1 MCFLG
6 HGSFGIM
13 TKEEWL
19 PYFGVAGIGRDAAFG
34 LMPWIGLHDITL
46 AAIGLVSPRPIVLLW
61 MTAWCV
67 WTAALRPLAG
77 QGMWEFWE
85 RAGNYG
91 VPFAFL
97 VLAGWPRSWRE
108 WIAPI
113 HPKPVSAATARAFGL
128 ALRSTIAI
136 LLIGHAG
143 FGVFQHKEGLV
154 HMYALA
160 GLPAVAF
167 GGLPLSDAIG
177 WMEIA
182 LAVAILVKPV
192 APLLL
197 FVCLYKVASELLYPA
212 TGHAWWEFIERGG
225 DYAAPI
231 ALYLI
236 GRPKGAEPAP
246 ARRAPAFGTAAILLG
261 LILGAAVLPRV
272 ALAQRGSGAPGRAP
286 LTAAD
291 TARVSV
297 DFTAP
302 ADTALVRLLRGGGY
316 ILAFRHGATNW
327 NERDRDVLDYADRS
341 GQRNLSPRGRALM
354 TNVGKA
360 IAALGIPIGRVHAS
374 PLWRCRDT
382 ATLAFGRCD
391 TTSALFLKGRE
402 HRRERWALLS
412 TPPAPG
418 TNDVVVTHQ
427 DALMPLTTLKRDQ
440 LKEGDVL
447 VLRPLGPDRGFEVV
461 TQIIPTGWIR
471 IARAAGAEA
480 AGMVP
485 EPPDRNPESGRPGS
499 MAAPPGE
506 MAAPAD
512 STQGME

>member
-61 MTAWCV
+61 MTLWCV

-108 WIAPI
+108 WLRPI
-113 HPKPVSAATARAFGL
+113 HPKPVSAGTLRAFGL
-128 ALRSTIAI
+128 ALRWTIAI

-143 FGVFQHKEGLV
+143 FGAFQHKEGLA
-154 HMYALA
+154 HMYAQA
-160 GLPAVAF
+160 GLPAVVF
-167 GGLPLSDAIG
+167 GGFPLPDVIG
-177 WMEIA
+177 WAEIA
-182 LAVAILVKPV
+182 LAVAILLKPL

-197 FVCLYKVASELLYPA
+197 LVCLYKVASELLYPA
-212 TGHAWWEFIERGG
+212 TGHAWWDFIERGG

-231 ALYLI
+231 ALYLA
-236 GRPKGAEPAP
+236 GRSKATEPAT
-246 ARRAPAFGTAAILLG
+246 ARRAPAFGTAAVLLG
-261 LILGAAVLPRV
+261 LLLGGAVLPHA
-272 ALAQRGSGAPGRAP
+272 ALAQRGREAPGRSP
-286 LTAAD
+286 LTVAD
-291 TARVSV
+291 TARAAV

-302 ADTALVRLLRGGGY
+302 SDTALVRMLRGGGY

-327 NERDRDVLDYADRS
+327 DERDRDVLDYADRS
-341 GQRNLSPRGRALM
+341 GQRNLSVRGRALM
-354 TNVGKA
+354 TNAGKA
-360 IAALGIPIGRVHAS
+360 IAALGLPIGRVRAS

-402 HRRERWALLS
+402 FRRERWTLMS

-418 TNDVVVTHQ
+418 TDDVIVTHQ
-427 DALMPLTTLKRDQ
+427 DAIMPITTLKRDE
-440 LKEGDVL
+440 LKEGDAL
-447 VLRPLGPDRGFEVV
+447 VVKPMGPDRGFQVV
-461 TQIIPTGWIR
+461 AQLSPTDWLRLAG
-471 IARAAGAEA
+471 AAGARVT
-480 AGMVP
+480 GIVP
-485 EPPDRNPESGRPGS
+485 VPGETKPKTTHPGS
-499 MAAPPGE
+499 MVPPPGG

-512 STQGME
+512 SANGLE